1 MINSNNSI
9 KTIVRR
15 FVSLPPQIRMEIA
28 AKLLR
33 WRDENDGAEEEVD
46 ADSLHSFSG
55 ARVGFLER
63 FWDEVEAAH
72 ADGLYTV
79 NPFANRGAQTV
90 FYTPGRNFLESL
102 VRA

>member
-1 MINSNNSI
+1 MINASNSI

-15 FVSLPPQIRMEIA
+15 FVSLPPQARMEIA

-33 WRDENDGAEEEVD
+33 WRDEDDRSKEVD
-46 ADSLHSFSG
+46 EESLFSG
-55 ARVGFLER
+55 ARTGFLER

-79 NPFANRGAQTV
+79 NPFAQPVLHAA
-90 FYTPGRNFLESL
+90 GRNTLECPARL
-102 VRA
+102 

>member
-15 FVSLPPQIRMEIA
+15 FVSLPPHVRMEIA
-28 AKLLR
+28 TKLLR
-33 WRDENDGAEEEVD
+33 WRDENDQSEEVEEN
-46 ADSLHSFSG
+46 SLSFSG
-55 ARVGFLER
+55 ARAGFLER

-79 NPFANRGAQTV
+79 NPFAQKQAQTV
-90 FYTPGRNFLESL
+90 LYVAGRNPLESPAR
-102 VRA
+102 V

>member
-15 FVSLPPQIRMEIA
+15 FVSLPPHVRMELA
-28 AKLLR
+28 ARLLR
-33 WRDENDGAEEEVD
+33 WRDETSKQAESNKED
-46 ADSLHSFSG
+46 LLSLAG
-55 ARVGFLER
+55 ARTSFLER

-79 NPFANRGAQTV
+79 NPFAARGAHTV
-90 FYTPGRNFLESL
+90 LYAAPGNPLGSL
-102 VRA
+102 LRA

>member
-15 FVSLPPQIRMEIA
+15 FVSLPPHVRMEIA

-33 WRDENDGAEEEVD
+33 WRDENNGPEEGVEKSV
-46 ADSLHSFSG
+46 LSFSG
-55 ARVGFLER
+55 ARTGFLER

-79 NPFANRGAQTV
+79 NPFADRGAQTAL
-90 FYTPGRNFLESL
+90 YAAGRNPLGSP
-102 VRA
+102 VRT

>member
-15 FVSLPPQIRMEIA
+15 FVSLPPQARMELA
-28 AKLLR
+28 ARLLR
-33 WRDENDGAEEEVD
+33 WRDENSESEESKTEN
-46 ADSLHSFSG
+46 SLSFEG
-55 ARVGFLER
+55 ARASFLER

-79 NPFANRGAQTV
+79 NPFADRSTQTV
-90 FYTPGRNFLESL
+90 LYGVGRNPLGSAL
-102 VRA
+102 RA

>member
-15 FVSLPPQIRMEIA
+15 FVSLPPHVRMEIA

-33 WRDENDGAEEEVD
+33 WRDENDQAEEDDNEE
-46 ADSLHSFSG
+46 SLHSVSG
-55 ARVGFLER
+55 VRASFLER

-79 NPFANRGAQTV
+79 NPFAQRGAQTV
-90 FYTPGRNFLESL
+90 LYAAGRNPLEFPAR
-102 VRA
+102 V

>member
-15 FVSLPPQIRMEIA
+15 FVSLPPHVRMELA
-28 AKLLR
+28 ARLLR
-33 WRDENDGAEEEVD
+33 WRDENNESEESNED
-46 ADSLHSFSG
+46 NLLSFEG
-55 ARVGFLER
+55 ARQSFLER

-79 NPFANRGAQTV
+79 NPFAGTSAQSV
-90 FYTPGRNFLESL
+90 FYAAGRNPLGPAL
-102 VRA
+102 RA